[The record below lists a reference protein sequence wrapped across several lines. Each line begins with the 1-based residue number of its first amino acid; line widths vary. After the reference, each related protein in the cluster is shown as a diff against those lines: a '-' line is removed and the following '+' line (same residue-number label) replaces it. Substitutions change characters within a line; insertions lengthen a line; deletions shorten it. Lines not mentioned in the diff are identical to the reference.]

1 MPELTFMDLLRL
13 HVGYVLSSLLIVA
26 AFAAVMFATA
36 YACVLW
42 DAYKER
48 RTRRRKESRNVA

>member
-1 MPELTFMDLLRL
+1 MPEPAFMDLLRL

-26 AFAAVMFATA
+26 VFAAVLFATA

-42 DAYKER
+42 DAARER
-48 RTRRRKESRNVA
+48 RTRRRKEAHSGR

>member
-1 MPELTFMDLLRL
+1 MPELTFMDLLAL

-26 AFAAVMFATA
+26 LFGAVMFATA

-42 DAYKER
+42 DAAKER
-48 RTRRRKESRNVA
+48 RTRRRKESRNV

>member
-1 MPELTFMDLLRL
+1 MPEPAFMDLLRL

-26 AFAAVMFATA
+26 VFAAVLFATA

-42 DAYKER
+42 DTYRER
-48 RTRRRKESRNVA
+48 HPRKEAHSGR